1 MLHIDTAFE
10 FGSGSDTPPAMRLP
24 VPSLLQGLSAADAA
38 LFEAFGTGPRV
49 APAFPCIH
57 HAFAAQ
63 VAARPE
69 GVAVEHDGRT
79 LTYAALDAR
88 ANALAARLRDAGVT
102 PGDAV
107 GLFLCRSIEMV
118 VGILAIL
125 KTGAA
130 YVPQDARIVPG
141 PMLASVTESAGLSV
155 VLTLPRFRADIPA
168 RDGTAILTIGEDVAA
183 IPFVPDRPARPDD
196 RCFVLFTSGTT
207 GRPNGVQVTHQN
219 LCNIVLTAPGDLGIR
234 PGDTVAQLLNIGFDM
249 AAWEI
254 LGALGHGA
262 RLLIRGRDF
271 TAAASR
277 ADVIVATPSVL
288 GGIDSARCHRVRTV
302 AVAGEPCPRPL
313 ADEWGAFCTF
323 YNSCGP
329 TETTIVNTMHRHDP
343 AGDLLTIGAPTPN
356 NTVYILDE
364 ALRPLPIGATG
375 EMWAGGACV
384 TAGYV
389 GNDALTADR
398 YRPDPF
404 RPGHTMFRTRD
415 LGRWTPEGEL
425 EHLGRV
431 DDQVKVRGFRV
442 ELDSVAVA
450 MERAPGCRKAVA
462 LKLDDRTLVGF
473 VSPAGVDAEAAR
485 EAVVDALPYY
495 CEPLFVLALDDL
507 PRTGRGKT
515 DKRALMQMAEAH
527 AAAMPTVPT
536 RTKPCEKVRHGAATV
551 TA

>member
-1 MLHIDTAFE
+1 MLHTH
-10 FGSGSDTPPAMRLP
+10 TPARSRSFPAP
-24 VPSLLQGLSAADAA
+24 VAALSHRSIPVQGQQPTVAEPSPLHGLSDVDAA
-38 LFEAFGTGPRV
+38 LFAEFGTGPRV

-57 HAFAAQ
+57 HAFSARAAD
-63 VAARPE
+63 RPHA
-69 GVAVEHDGRT
+69 VAVEHEGRT
-79 LTYAALDAR
+79 ISYGELDAR
-88 ANALAARLRDAGVT
+88 SDALASRLRCEGVV

-118 VGILAIL
+118 IGILAIL
-125 KTGAA
+125 KVGAA

-141 PMLASVTESAGLSV
+141 PMLASVMESADLSV
-155 VLTLPRFRADIPA
+155 VLTLPEYRDAIPA
-168 RDGTAILTIGEDVAA
+168 RDGTAILTFRDEIAHT
-183 IPFVPDRPARPDD
+183 PFTPSRAARPDD
-196 RCFVLFTSGTT
+196 RCFILFTSGTT
-207 GRPNGVQVTHQN
+207 GRPNGVQVTHRN
-219 LCNIVLTAPGDLGIR
+219 VCNIVLTAPGDLGIR

-254 LGALGHGA
+254 LGALTHGA
-262 RLLIRGRDF
+262 CLLIRGRDF
-271 TAAASR
+271 TATAAR

-288 GGIDSARCHRVRTV
+288 GGIDSAQCHRARVV

-356 NTVYILDE
+356 NTVYVLDD
-364 ALRPLPIGATG
+364 ALAPLPIGETG
-375 EMWAGGACV
+375 EMWAGGDCV

-404 RPGHTMFRTRD
+404 RPGHLMFRTRD
-415 LGRWTPEGEL
+415 LGRWTPGGEL

-442 ELDSVAVA
+442 ELDSVSVA

-473 VSPAGVDAEAAR
+473 VSPADVCPVAAR
-485 EAVVDALPYY
+485 EAVADTLPYY

-515 DKRALMQMAEAH
+515 DKRALMELAQTHAVALTMAAEA
-527 AAAMPTVPT
+527 A
-536 RTKPCEKVRHGAATV
+536 E
-551 TA
+551 